1 MAITPEQ
8 VTPGDHYKFLVVLGI
23 RDLDGFYEGRAKS
36 VAHSDGRTFL
46 AFEEV
51 RSIHYPGFAN
61 RTHSHPQGIAED
73 LMNSLIDAR
82 CIKAI
87 ARHTPQL

>member
-36 VAHSDGRTFL
+36 VAHHEGRTFL
-46 AFEEV
+46 AFDDV
-51 RSIHYPGFAN
+51 HAIHYPGYAT
-61 RTHSHPQGIAED
+61 RTHGHPHGMAED

-87 ARHTPQL
+87 ARSSPPQ